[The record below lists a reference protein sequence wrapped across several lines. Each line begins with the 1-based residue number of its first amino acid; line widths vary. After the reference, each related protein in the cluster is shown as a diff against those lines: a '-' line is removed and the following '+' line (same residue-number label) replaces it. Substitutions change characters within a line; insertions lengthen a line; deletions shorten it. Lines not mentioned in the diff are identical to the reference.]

1 MQTYY
6 YNDVSV
12 LVGLWQSEKSVGGIS
27 FEYWYPFSMIFGGV
41 GKFWL
46 LGICLCFVSD
56 VSHVEWMWDEMR
68 SRTRFKGLYPQVFTV
83 VSLGT
88 AWERQ
93 KKVFRCN
100 NLKLVSIGPTS
111 NGGRSR
117 RTQGGPWW
125 PSWDQTAKPWS
136 DEKRWSWFCSEV
148 NRVLVP
154 SECMAFWWFGH
165 YREFWQTMI
174 GTIQQP
180 TSVWITPPNVV
191 PAIFVVTKTSYFSP
205 EVGPYRLKPLTPISH
220 NNI

>member
-27 FEYWYPFSMIFGGV
+27 FEYWYAFSMIFGGV

-68 SRTRFKGLYPQVFTV
+68 SRSRFKGLYPQVFTV

-136 DEKRWSWFCSEV
+136 DEKRWSWFCFKV

-154 SECMAFWWFGH
+154 SECKSILVVWALQGVLADSGWYH
-165 YREFWQTMI
+165 
-174 GTIQQP
+174 P
-180 TSVWITPPNVV
+180 TANLSFNHT
-191 PAIFVVTKTSYFSP
+191 TECRS
-205 EVGPYRLKPLTPISH
+205 SH
-220 NNI
+220 FCSDQN